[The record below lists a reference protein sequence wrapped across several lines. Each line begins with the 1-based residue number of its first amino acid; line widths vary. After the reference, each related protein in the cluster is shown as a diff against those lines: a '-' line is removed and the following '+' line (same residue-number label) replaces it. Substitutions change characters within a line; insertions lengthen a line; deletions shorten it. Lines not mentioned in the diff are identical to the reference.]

1 MGGRCHRNRNHLMRW
16 MHLRLHAPLGA
27 FGGESVDARGVIRD
41 FPAQSMMT
49 GLIAN
54 ALGWSR
60 TMTEEHQALQDRIV
74 FGALWEDD
82 VPLGRLTDYQTGS
95 LNKDDQAWT
104 TRGAPARRAGGPGTY
119 EGSHQ
124 RWRDYHSDLRLAV
137 VLRFEPDNGSPTMD
151 HAANALVH
159 PARPLFIGRK
169 PCLPSA
175 PIFAGWID
183 APNAPAAL
191 TAIARND
198 APGSRACWPASEGTE
213 GAVRITSITDERNFL
228 TGLHGGAR
236 RICEG
241 RLPAPEQAG

>member
-1 MGGRCHRNRNHLMRW
+1 MGGRCHRNRDHLMRW
-16 MHLRLHAPLGA
+16 LHLRLHAPLGA

-124 RWRDYHSDLRLAV
+124 RWRDYHSDLRLARKSHQGGRHGIRIHV
-137 VLRFEPDNGSPTMD
+137 KGNGIKTLPRTKERIPCTHS
-151 HAANALVH
+151 VI
-159 PARPLFIGRK
+159 RPI
-169 PCLPSA
+169 
-175 PIFAGWID
+175 
-183 APNAPAAL
+183 
-191 TAIARND
+191 
-198 APGSRACWPASEGTE
+198 
-213 GAVRITSITDERNFL
+213 
-228 TGLHGGAR
+228 
-236 RICEG
+236 
-241 RLPAPEQAG
+241 

>member
-1 MGGRCHRNRNHLMRW
+1 MGGRCHRNRDHLMRW

-137 VLRFEPDNGSPTMD
+137 VLRFDPGQRLPDRGP
-151 HAANALVH
+151 
-159 PARPLFIGRK
+159 GRK
-169 PCLPSA
+169 RPGTPGPAPVHRPQALPSVRTDLRGVDRRAERARCTHRDRAQRRARLARVLAGLGRHRRCGSHHEHHGRAQLLDRSSWRRA
-175 PIFAGWID
+175 PD
-183 APNAPAAL
+183 L
-191 TAIARND
+191 
-198 APGSRACWPASEGTE
+198 
-213 GAVRITSITDERNFL
+213 
-228 TGLHGGAR
+228 
-236 RICEG
+236 
-241 RLPAPEQAG
+241 

>member
-1 MGGRCHRNRNHLMRW
+1 MR
-16 MHLRLHAPLGA
+16 LRAPLGA
-27 FGGESVDARGVIRD
+27 FGGETVDARGVIHD

-60 TMTEEHQALQDRIV
+60 DMFGEHQALQDRIV

-82 VPLGRLTDYQTGS
+82 APIGRLTDYQTAS
-95 LNKDDQAWT
+95 LSKDDQAWT
-104 TRGAPARRAGGPGTY
+104 TRGVPAHRAGGPGTY
-119 EGSHQ
+119 EGPHR
-124 RWRDYHSDLRLAV
+124 RWREYHSDLRLAAA
-137 VLRFEPDNGSPTMD
+137 LRLDPDDVAPSLGEVAS
-151 HAANALVH
+151 ALIH

-183 APNAPAAL
+183 APDARAAL
-191 TAIARND
+191 TSIAPKAAI
-198 APGSRACWPASEGTE
+198 GSRACWPASEGIE
-213 GAVRITSITDERNFL
+213 GAVRITSVTDERNFA

-241 RLPAPEQAG
+241 RLPAPESAG